1 MVVRIFKFQITG
13 VVMRPR
19 NINVWPVLD
28 IVGEPFGSVGEAWLW
43 GATGAAAKLAGVRVY
58 SGKGADKSTLR
69 TIRNYSP
76 YLKVAQTTAIE
87 LPAIS
92 TVA

>member
-1 MVVRIFKFQITG
+1 MVVRIFKFQTTG

-19 NINVWPVLD
+19 NINVWPVSD
-28 IVGEPFGSVGEAWLW
+28 IVGEPFDSVGEAWSW
-43 GATGAAAKLAGVRVY
+43 GATGAAAKLAGARVY
-58 SGKGADKSTLR
+58 SGKGADRSTLR
-69 TIRNYSP
+69 TIRYYSP

-87 LPAIS
+87 PPAIS